1 MKRRIVLSIAFVV
14 VAGGVTAGFLLRGH
28 GGYSATYRF
37 VTVDQGDISATV
49 NSTGTLS
56 ADTTVTVGAQVSGQ
70 ITELYV
76 DYNSRV
82 KKGELLA
89 RLDPRPAELEVS
101 TAEAQV
107 QQDVADST
115 LKSFTLTQAIPL
127 HTNGMMTDNDFVA
140 AQAAFE
146 QSKANLKSAR
156 VQLARA
162 QQDLAYT
169 YIYAPMDGVV
179 QERDVQVGQTVAS
192 SFAAPQ
198 LFIIASDLRRMQILV
213 QVDEADVGQI
223 KKGQD
228 VQFTVEAYPNR
239 TYHGTVSQVRL
250 QYATVQNVV
259 DYTVVVAV
267 NNEDATLLPGMTATV
282 NFETAKAANVLR
294 IQNAALRF
302 RPSEMMLAAADLPQR
317 RAGAAGADSSAGRR
331 QFTAAD
337 SARFRQMM
345 AQRRAQGGAGGAGG
359 AGGFGGGAGGAGG
372 GGSFGGAG
380 GSGGAGGF
388 GMMAAGANNVAV
400 LWTLDANGKPAPVRV
415 HTGLTD
421 GQLTE
426 ISGPTVKAGMKII
439 AAVTNEKSNAASNP
453 FQAQQQQGGPG
464 RRVL

>member
-1 MKRRIVLSIAFVV
+1 
-14 VAGGVTAGFLLRGH
+14 
-28 GGYSATYRF
+28 
-37 VTVDQGDISATV
+37 
-49 NSTGTLS
+49 
-56 ADTTVTVGAQVSGQ
+56 
-70 ITELYV
+70 
-76 DYNSRV
+76 
-82 KKGELLA
+82 
-89 RLDPRPAELEVS
+89 
-101 TAEAQV
+101 
-107 QQDVADST
+107 
-115 LKSFTLTQAIPL
+115 
-127 HTNGMMTDNDFVA
+127 
-140 AQAAFE
+140 
-146 QSKANLKSAR
+146 
-156 VQLARA
+156 
-162 QQDLAYT
+162 
-169 YIYAPMDGVV
+169 
-179 QERDVQVGQTVAS
+179 
-192 SFAAPQ
+192 
-198 LFIIASDLRRMQILV
+198 
-213 QVDEADVGQI
+213 
-223 KKGQD
+223 
-228 VQFTVEAYPNR
+228 
-239 TYHGTVSQVRL
+239 
-250 QYATVQNVV
+250 
-259 DYTVVVAV
+259 VVAV

>member
-1 MKRRIVLSIAFVV
+1 MKRRLIISIAFVV
-14 VAGGVTAGFLLRGH
+14 VAGAVTAGFLLRSH
-28 GGYSATYRF
+28 SGYTANYRF
-37 VTVDQGDISATV
+37 VTVDRGDIAATV

-70 ITELYV
+70 ITELHV
-76 DYNSRV
+76 DFNSRV
-82 KKGELLA
+82 RKGELIA
-89 RLDPRPAELEVS
+89 RLDPRPAELEVN
-101 TAEAQV
+101 TAEALV
-107 QQDVADST
+107 QQDIADSM
-115 LKSFTLTQAIPL
+115 LKSFTLTQATPL
-127 HTNGMMTDNDFVA
+127 HTSGMMTDNDYVA

-223 KKGQD
+223 KKGQA
-228 VQFTVEAYPNR
+228 VHFTVEAYPNR
-239 TYHGTVSQVRL
+239 TYQGAVSQVRL

-267 NNEDATLLPGMTATV
+267 NNDDGTLLPGMTATV
-282 NFETAKAANVLR
+282 NFETAKASSVLR
-294 IQNAALRF
+294 IANAALRF

-317 RAGAAGADSSAGRR
+317 RAGTDSTGARR

-345 AQRRAQGGAGGAGG
+345 AQRRAQGGAGGGTGGFGGGSGGFGGGTGTGGGG
-359 AGGFGGGAGGAGG
+359 AGGFGAA
-372 GGSFGGAG
+372 
-380 GSGGAGGF
+380 
-388 GMMAAGANNVAV
+388 AAGASNVAV
-400 LWTLDANGKPAPVRV
+400 LWTLDANGKPAPLRV

-421 GQLTE
+421 GQMTE
-426 ISGPTVKAGMKII
+426 IVDGPNLKEGTKII
-439 AAVTNEKSNAASNP
+439 AAVTNEKSGAASNP